1 MRSQIH
7 LTVAAV
13 VPRDGHYLMVV
24 ENIAG
29 ERVLNQP
36 AGHVEAG
43 ESPIAA
49 VCREALEETG
59 WLVKPVAC
67 LGFACFEA
75 ACGATYHRLSF
86 VCEPL
91 RRITDQIDPAIE
103 TALWLPVEAIRSADY
118 RHRNPMV
125 LGVIE
130 DHLAGVH
137 YPLEMLRDYR

>member
-36 AGHVEAG
+36 AGHMEAG
-43 ESPIAA
+43 ESPIEA
-49 VCREALEETG
+49 VRRETLEETG
-59 WLVKPVAC
+59 WLIEPIAC
-67 LGFACFEA
+67 LGLACFVA
-75 ACGATYHRLSF
+75 ASGATYHRLSF
-86 VCEPL
+86 VCEPIGQ
-91 RRITDQIDPAIE
+91 ITDQIDPDIE
-103 TALWLPVEAIRSADY
+103 TALWLPAAAIRGADY
-118 RHRNPMV
+118 PHRSPMV
-125 LGVIE
+125 RGVIE
-130 DHLAGVH
+130 DHLAGMR